1 MRRRKSP
8 HKLFHFISFSVE
20 RKKKKSL
27 LDSIRYD
34 GNFLDFVNGATETM
48 SDDGKK
54 INTYPLC
61 RYVGKPQENFLSSP
75 SDFLVP
81 RSIIATHRP
90 GKTKNH
96 RNGQFSG
103 ERLGSIQKLCFF
115 NLLINEPQRCL
126 IETNLC

>member
-48 SDDGKK
+48 SDDGEKK
-54 INTYPLC
+54 SIRIRCAVMSANRRKIFSP
-61 RYVGKPQENFLSSP
+61 RHQIFSSP
-75 SDFLVP
+75 VPLSLLTDPEKQKTTETDSSAVNGWGAFRSSAFL
-81 RSIIATHRP
+81 IY
-90 GKTKNH
+90 
-96 RNGQFSG
+96 
-103 ERLGSIQKLCFF
+103 
-115 NLLINEPQRCL
+115 
-126 IETNLC
+126 